1 MGRSAWSKR
10 RGGPRGGIPFLP
22 PAPLFRQTALPEP
35 MQAVSDGARWMVR
48 MVEGERLP
56 DAFVEF
62 ARSQGIR
69 AAAVPMGIGQLTQ
82 VRLAFW
88 NGSEY
93 VPRDLTSPVELV
105 SLSGSI
111 ADADGEPSVHL
122 HATVGLADHSAAG
135 GHLVS
140 GTVGLLV
147 ESLIVTFPGQV
158 FRRPFDE
165 SVGLRRLELGRT
177 G

>member
-1 MGRSAWSKR
+1 
-10 RGGPRGGIPFLP
+10 
-22 PAPLFRQTALPEP
+22 
-35 MQAVSDGARWMVR
+35 MQAVSEGSRWMVR
-48 MVEGERLP
+48 LAEGERLP

-62 ARSQGIR
+62 ARSHAIR
-69 AAAVPMGIGQLTQ
+69 AAAVSMGIGQLTQ

-93 VPRDLTSPVELV
+93 VPRELSSPVELV

-122 HATVGLADHSAAG
+122 HATVGLADHSTVG
-135 GHLVS
+135 GHVIN

-147 ESLIVTFPGQV
+147 ESLIVTFPGRA

-165 SVGLRRLELGRT
+165 SLGLRRLELGGT